1 MATSIA
7 MVMGRRLCSNI
18 KLIRFKFEQKS
29 DRINRIIR
37 FREKNSTHSLTLTV
51 AGTTYGISLGLLGLN
66 FGKKQE
72 TDALTQKYRDARLAH
87 MKRDLKLADDLYHEC
102 LKLASELA
110 EAKEITEDKF
120 VTARTLMYDGLADIA
135 MQTGD
140 IETAEVLYKDTM
152 KGCLQQGMDVT
163 HNTIVEISLK
173 LASIYAIIGKKEEA
187 EEGFVFCIQTQ
198 TPKLADKVEKLTEK
212 APEGAKTPTM
222 ELTETEKDTASLLGM
237 ALSSYGRFLL
247 YEKRYTE
254 ALPMFEKSLM
264 YAENVLGTNSNQ
276 YLVVLNDI
284 ATLYIVTK
292 NLTEAE
298 KLLKK
303 GIEISKSS
311 NLGEGATLFC
321 NLGAIYLRKGEVM
334 SATSTCKKGLDYAK
348 KFDHKMAINMAEA
361 CLQKAATLNPPKK

>member
-1 MATSIA
+1 
-7 MVMGRRLCSNI
+7 
-18 KLIRFKFEQKS
+18 
-29 DRINRIIR
+29 
-37 FREKNSTHSLTLTV
+37 
-51 AGTTYGISLGLLGLN
+51 
-66 FGKKQE
+66 
-72 TDALTQKYRDARLAH
+72 
-87 MKRDLKLADDLYHEC
+87 
-102 LKLASELA
+102 
-110 EAKEITEDKF
+110 
-120 VTARTLMYDGLADIA
+120 
-135 MQTGD
+135 
-140 IETAEVLYKDTM
+140 
-152 KGCLQQGMDVT
+152 MDVT

-198 TPKLADKVEKLTEK
+198 TPKLADQVEKWTEK
-212 APEGAKTPTM
+212 AAEGAKAPKI

-237 ALSSYGRFLL
+237 ALGSYGRFLL

-254 ALPMFEKSLM
+254 ALPVFEKSLM
-264 YAENVLGTNSNQ
+264 YAEHVLGTNSNQ

-334 SATSTCKKGLDYAK
+334 SATSTCRKGLDYAK